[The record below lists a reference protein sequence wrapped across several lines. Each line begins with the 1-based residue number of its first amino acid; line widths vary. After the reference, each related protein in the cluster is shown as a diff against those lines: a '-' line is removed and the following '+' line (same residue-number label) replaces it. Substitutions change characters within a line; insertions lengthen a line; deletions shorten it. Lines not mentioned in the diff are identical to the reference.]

1 MGFIISGQATGPGV
15 AYNIIQ
21 TPTSSSGTSTVTAM
35 ARDSSGNMFVVGN
48 MNTDFAN
55 NAGDMFLAKYDSSNT
70 LQWQKSL
77 TWTLAST
84 AYRIEQVNDI
94 YIDSSNNIFITGSIR
109 GLQYSYYGGNAF
121 FAKLDSSGSFLMQK
135 EITQQPQGGVANQW
149 YYGGMGRKIITDS
162 SGNIYLALGGR
173 VIAGTVM
180 KLNSSGVIQWQ
191 KNQQDTNTMPYLCHT
206 MNGLVLDESNGVLYG
221 LSSPEEFNN
230 AGGAVITVSKFN
242 ISTGASVWRTHFE
255 SSVNTYLPWG
265 SGLVKGPS
273 GDLYFAMACDHSNH
287 NIYIGKLSASTG
299 SVVWTKKFAT
309 SVSDYSTGI
318 AVDSSENIYVSGYTV
333 GSTTGAVL
341 ILKYDSSGSLLW
353 QRTMYATPAASFDTS
368 GKIYVESAGG
378 FSVMLKINGKPMI
391 AKLPADGTMTGTY
404 SINGVSVLYGAS
416 SGTSSTGTLTVTQ
429 PGDYYRNSA
438 MTIDNTTINIAT
450 SSLTTA
456 GPTSIGSGAGSPIA
470 SGMTMGGTGSGM
482 VISSYVAPTGTQK
495 AIFGYGSAANGSPYS
510 MTNLVSNTGVVATD
524 TTGVGT
530 IRSSL
535 AAAGYGGDKAIFGY
549 GFNYTLSS
557 TRYSTTNKVSNTGVV
572 AADTTGVGTVRA
584 ELAAAGYGSDKAIF
598 GYGSNSGSTQTAITN
613 LVSNTGT
620 VATDTAGV
628 GTARRLLAAAGYSS
642 DKAIFGYGSNSGGS
656 VSMTN
661 LVSNT
666 GVVSTDV
673 TGVASA
679 RSALAAAGYGTDK
692 AIFGYGGGGTNLVS
706 NTGVVAAETTRVGTS
721 RSDLAAAGYGSD
733 KAIFGYGFGSGVT
746 AITNLVSNTGVVA
759 TDTTGVGTA
768 RMGPAA
774 AGYSTT

>member
-242 ISTGASVWRTHFE
+242 SSTGASVWRTHFE

-265 SGLVKGPS
+265 SDLVKGPS

-318 AVDSSENIYVSGYTV
+318 AVDSSENIYVSGYTI

-353 QRTMYATPAASFDTS
+353 QRNMYATPAASFDTA

-482 VISSYVAPTGTQK
+482 VISSLAAPTT
-495 AIFGYGSAANGSPYS
+495 AVED
-510 MTNLVSNTGVVATD
+510 LVVAGGGGGGAGAGGGGGAGGFRTATGFAVSTG
-524 TTGVGT
+524 TTYTVTVGVGGTGGGSYPAGGYASPTVGGNSVFST
-530 IRSSL
+530 ITSVGG
-535 AAAGYGGDKAIFGY
+535 GYGGGQNEAG
-549 GFNYTLSS
+549 
-557 TRYSTTNKVSNTGVV
+557 
-572 AADTTGVGTVRA
+572 TTGG
-584 ELAAAGYGSDKAIF
+584 
-598 GYGSNSGSTQTAITN
+598 
-613 LVSNTGT
+613 
-620 VATDTAGV
+620 
-628 GTARRLLAAAGYSS
+628 
-642 DKAIFGYGSNSGGS
+642 SGG
-656 VSMTN
+656 
-661 LVSNT
+661 
-666 GVVSTDV
+666 G
-673 TGVASA
+673 
-679 RSALAAAGYGTDK
+679 
-692 AIFGYGGGGTNLVS
+692 GGGGTNS
-706 NTGVVAAETTRVGTS
+706 APCQNPGNGTASQGNTGAGGVQVSRGGGGGGAGATGSGFNGGVGLSSSISGTATYYSGGGGAGGYNGNGSGTGGIGGGGAGSSIGTVMPTAGTPNTGGGGGGAGWGPELFYTTGGGNGGSGIVIIRYADTF
-721 RSDLAAAGYGSD
+721 AAATSTTGSPDITVAGGYRVY
-733 KAIFGYGFGSGVT
+733 KWTTVGSGS
-746 AITNLVSNTGVVA
+746 ITF
-759 TDTTGVGTA
+759 
-768 RMGPAA
+768 
-774 AGYSTT
+774 